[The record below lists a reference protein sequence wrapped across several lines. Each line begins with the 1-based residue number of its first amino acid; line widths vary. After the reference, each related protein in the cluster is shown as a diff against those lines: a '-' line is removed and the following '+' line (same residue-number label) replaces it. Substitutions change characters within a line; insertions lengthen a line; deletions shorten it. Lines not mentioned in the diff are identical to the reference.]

1 MTCVDRFR
9 TKDANSALSTGSASY
24 FSRDARKGTQPTTN
38 STAQEDDK
46 LRKLVIAVLI
56 ATFGLPAGFL
66 QAKEA
71 SKVDDRLES
80 AAVVLYEIMKTPE
93 NSIPKDLL
101 DRSVCVGIVPGQ
113 KKGAFIIGASY
124 GRGVLVCRR
133 GGDGPW
139 GAPSMIAVHGGS
151 FGFQWGATETDVVLV
166 VMNPSGIRRL
176 LKSKGELGA
185 DVSAAAGPVG
195 RTASASTDLLM
206 TAEIL
211 TYSRARGLFAGV
223 ALKGAAV
230 TTDSEANSRL
240 YGHPVEPSYLLL
252 KGQGEVPAPAKSLV
266 SELEKYSPHG
276 GISFVNTQPPK

>member
-1 MTCVDRFR
+1 MSAEMPIKTRNQT
-9 TKDANSALSTGSASY
+9 TKSNT
-24 FSRDARKGTQPTTN
+24 
-38 STAQEDDK
+38 QEDDTV
-46 LRKLVIAVLI
+46 RKLVIVVLM
-56 ATFGLPAGFL
+56 AMFCLPVEFL
-66 QAKEA
+66 QAKE
-71 SKVDDRLES
+71 STKIGDRLES

-101 DRSVCVGIVPGQ
+101 DRSVCVGIIPGQ

-124 GRGVLVCRR
+124 GRGALVCRR

-151 FGFQWGATETDVVLV
+151 FGFQWGGTETDVVLV
-166 VMNPSGIRRL
+166 VINPSGIRRL

-195 RTASASTDLLM
+195 RTASASTDLMM

-211 TYSRARGLFAGV
+211 TYSRARGLFAGI

-230 TTDSEANSRL
+230 TPDGEANARL
-240 YGHPVEPSYLLL
+240 YGHPVEPSELLIEG
-252 KGQGEVPAPAKSLV
+252 KGDIPAPAKSLV
-266 SELEKYSPHG
+266 TELEKFSPHG
-276 GISFVNTQPPK
+276 GISFVNTQPPQPSK